1 MSHIPI
7 TETLFMAGL
16 EASGEANLTATLNIA
31 ELVLK
36 NRPDKRLSQRIV
48 VFVGRYRKKVA

>member
-1 MSHIPI
+1 
-7 TETLFMAGL
+7 MAGL